1 MAVRS
6 YVVACWSGVSLLTL
20 AGLGLAT
27 YLAAL
32 YYTGHAAT
40 CGPYHGCEDV
50 TGSDYAVF
58 LGIPVTAMGVAAY
71 SALLMGSLT
80 VLGLENPPSYLK
92 WGLLGMA
99 GAGVAFSAY
108 LTGIEL
114 LVLHAVC
121 IYCVASAVL
130 ITVVFMLILATL
142 ALDRASWAGR
152 PGAPQGGTRSRS

>member
-6 YVVACWSGVSLLTL
+6 YVVACWSGVSVLAL
-20 AGLGLAT
+20 AGLGLSA

-32 YYTGHAAT
+32 HFTGQAAT
-40 CGPYHGCEDV
+40 CGPYQGCEDV
-50 TGSDYAVF
+50 TGSEYAVL

-80 VLGLENPPSYLK
+80 VLGLDNPPYYLK

-114 LVLHAVC
+114 FVLHAVC

-130 ITVVFMLILATL
+130 ITVVFALVLATL
-142 ALDRASWAGR
+142 ILDRASWAGR
-152 PGAPQGGTRSRS
+152 PGAPQRRTRSRL